1 MIRDHIILRKE
12 VKAGTEW
19 QAVEEKVVL
28 APSTTSDEWDS
39 VHVCDPFVIGGDY
52 HYKNTDYYYAMLYL
66 GCNTLDNSK
75 NEIGIAFAKE
85 PEGPWVKYENN
96 PIIGY
101 GEFTKEW
108 CWGVGQASAVNQTQ
122 DGSLMLFYTRDD
134 DMGTRGVY
142 RKADFSNLDS
152 GVQLEKEKDINQRGL
167 IDPDGKNLVDS
178 ERAFN
183 NFEIAYNPFL
193 NKWVG
198 IRDAG
203 PYSSELDETEP
214 SYVSIYQEIFIG
226 DEDILWN
233 TESSWEH
240 VGYVTPN
247 LTGYQR
253 NHNAGILTDAN
264 GNLLEENRIEF
275 LTTNCNTGVNAL
287 WNYRM
292 NWYTLETK

>member
-1 MIRDHIILRKE
+1 
-12 VKAGTEW
+12 
-19 QAVEEKVVL
+19 
-28 APSTTSDEWDS
+28 
-39 VHVCDPFVIGGDY
+39 
-52 HYKNTDYYYAMLYL
+52 
-66 GCNTLDNSK
+66 
-75 NEIGIAFAKE
+75 
-85 PEGPWVKYENN
+85 
-96 PIIGY
+96 
-101 GEFTKEW
+101 
-108 CWGVGQASAVNQTQ
+108 
-122 DGSLMLFYTRDD
+122 MLFYTRDD
-134 DMGTRGVY
+134 DIGTRGVY

-178 ERAFN
+178 ERTFN

-226 DEDILWN
+226 DEDVLWN

-240 VGYVTPN
+240 VDYVTPD
-247 LTGYQR
+247 LTGYER

-264 GNLLEENRIEF
+264 GNLLEKNRMEF

-292 NWYTLETK
+292 NWYALKIKD